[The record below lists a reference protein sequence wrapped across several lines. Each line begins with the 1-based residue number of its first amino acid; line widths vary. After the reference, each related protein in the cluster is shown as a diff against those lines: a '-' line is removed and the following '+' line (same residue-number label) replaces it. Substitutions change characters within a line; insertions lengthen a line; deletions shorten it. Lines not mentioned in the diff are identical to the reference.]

1 MKRATREHIAN
12 LSIGATYT
20 SDRAVWLDVL
30 DSDDRQREE
39 LHRLREELHR
49 LREVLKRIAAD
60 ACGDP
65 CPDYSMCDGCQ
76 ARAVLKNWRKP

>member
-39 LHRLREELHR
+39 LHRLRE
-49 LREVLKRIAAD
+49 VLKRIAAD